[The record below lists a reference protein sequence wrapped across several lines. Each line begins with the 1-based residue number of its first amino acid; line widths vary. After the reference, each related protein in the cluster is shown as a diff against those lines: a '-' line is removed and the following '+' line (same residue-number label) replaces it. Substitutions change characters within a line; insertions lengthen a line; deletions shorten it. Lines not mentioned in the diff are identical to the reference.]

1 MSSSLRWGPPD
12 DRCIMWMNPDK
23 QYIYLEWTQMNLEF
37 TAFVESMT
45 VVSEENTWDRG
56 LNNTNGCMATLIGL
70 ADNFIK
76 KEKIVSIP

>member
-1 MSSSLRWGPPD
+1 
-12 DRCIMWMNPDK
+12 
-23 QYIYLEWTQMNLEF
+23 MNLEV

-56 LNNTNGCMATLIGL
+56 LNNTNGCMATLLGL

-76 KEKIVSIP
+76 KEKLVSIP